1 MKTKRTRSH
10 ISFFR
15 SLFTR
20 GRVFGAVALTLV
32 ATAGSLVS
40 VYYFDHAEVHYLK
53 VDSSEGSTAP
63 TSTVQASFTKPSSAS
78 ESVTQDQIT
87 PRIIST
93 ESTQETRIDSLEK
106 EETIATQQLL
116 TTSSASESATQ
127 DQITPRIIS
136 TESTQETRID
146 SLEKEETI
154 ATQQLLTTS
163 SASESATQDQITPR
177 IISTESTQETR
188 IDSVEKEETIANQQ
202 LLTTALKSP
211 IEIIEIESPNLIS
224 NAEKPT
230 ALEHNVTQE
239 GAIQLVGIVI
249 ETSFESGQYAQ
260 DLEQLWRQYAQSE
273 ALFSLENTVDNKT
286 YLAYSNYSEDGN
298 QFTLI
303 IGHRVANFEAVPSDL
318 SQISIPATTY
328 AQFNVTGNLD
338 EAIPNTW
345 EAIELSSLQRVYST
359 DLEVYDYQQ
368 ENMAEIWASVN

>member
-63 TSTVQASFTKPSSAS
+63 TSTVQASFIKPSSAS
-78 ESVTQDQIT
+78 ESV
-87 PRIIST
+87 
-93 ESTQETRIDSLEK
+93 
-106 EETIATQQLL
+106 
-116 TTSSASESATQ
+116 TQ

-303 IGHRVANFEAVPSDL
+303 TGHRVANFEAVPSDL